1 MAHPGLGWPT
11 TPARSKDGQCGPSSP
26 SAVPAGVAGPA
37 AELMPDAVGGLVWW
51 RTISLRWTP
60 SLLGELHTVLPVA
73 VWSDGNV
80 TLIHV
85 RAKFGELARG

>member
-51 RTISLRWTP
+51 RTISLIPASSVTCIPFCR
-60 SLLGELHTVLPVA
+60 SLYG
-73 VWSDGNV
+73 V
-80 TLIHV
+80 T
-85 RAKFGELARG
+85 GTSP